1 MYDYQTVESISER
14 LKRYIKDATESLN
27 IKSEVKV
34 SFDYDGDLRG
44 YYLTIRTNTALGCI
58 EGRRFLDEHRVSDAF
73 IIVAYFVVDEMLQ
86 EVTNFIM
93 EKATCGY

>member
-1 MYDYQTVESISER
+1 MYDYQMVESISDR
-14 LKRYIKDATESLN
+14 LKWYIKDAAESLN

-58 EGRRFLDEHRVSDAF
+58 EGRRFLDEHRVSDAYF
-73 IIVAYFVVDEMLQ
+73 IVDEMLQ
-86 EVTNFIM
+86 EVTNLIM
-93 EKATCGY
+93 EKSTCGY

>member
-1 MYDYQTVESISER
+1 MYDYQMVDSISER
-14 LKRYIKDATESLN
+14 LKWYIKDAAESLN

-44 YYLTIRTNTALGCI
+44 YYLTIRTNTALGYVGCQ
-58 EGRRFLDEHRVSDAF
+58 RFLEEYRVSDAYF
-73 IIVAYFVVDEMLQ
+73 IVDEMLQ

>member
-1 MYDYQTVESISER
+1 MYDYQMVESISER
-14 LKRYIKDATESLN
+14 LKWYIKDAAESLN

-44 YYLTIRTNTALGCI
+44 YSLAIRTNTALGCI
-58 EGRRFLDEHRVSDAF
+58 EGRRFLDEHRVSDA
-73 IIVAYFVVDEMLQ
+73 YFVVDEMLQ

>member
-1 MYDYQTVESISER
+1 MYDYQIVESISER
-14 LKRYIKDATESLN
+14 LKRHIKDAAESLN

-34 SFDYDGDLRG
+34 SFDYDDLRG

-58 EGRRFLDEHRVSDAF
+58 EGRRFLDEHRVSDAYF
-73 IIVAYFVVDEMLQ
+73 IVDEMLQ